1 MNKIYRL
8 IWNPALR
15 TWVAVSEFAKANGKG
30 KSGRTGLSAT
40 AVGLIGALTL
50 SSLVSTSAYADDPVT
65 TSTDPDSVT
74 IGTNAETGDT
84 TTLDANT
91 ITTGNTN
98 VNQQELSNVA
108 VGESAKAA
116 MGGIALGDHADADTS
131 TSQTPGG
138 SVAIGAYA
146 TANKSGGATAIG
158 LASEADGQNAV
169 AFGAGAHAN
178 RSGDIAIGYSS
189 TSGTYTSTQNSN
201 DLEGENIS
209 LGNWSTAYGGQALAV
224 GNHAEATAKSS
235 MALGIGSRAYGVES
249 LSIGSDSTSSGNN
262 SLAIGSDST
271 ATGVDAQAIGNSAT
285 ASGESSLAIG
295 SHASSSD
302 KQSFAV
308 GYKAQATKADTVALG
323 TQAKAQADRALSFGY
338 NSSATKN
345 DAIAMGSNAKAQGMS
360 SLAFGTNA
368 TSADDNSVALGSNSL
383 TAAAVGTQDI
393 TIDGK
398 TYAFAGTAPLSTV
411 SIGKKDAERT
421 LTNLA
426 AGRISKTSTDAI
438 NGSQL
443 FAATQATEALAN
455 VAVKYDLNQDSTV
468 NYDSITLNGDAYD
481 STDNSGGTTIT
492 NIARG
497 VDDSDAVNMSQLNE
511 TNADVA
517 DVTNIVNNIAGD
529 TSTTYTDLNGKGI
542 RYARTN
548 EKGLTQAD
556 AYAKGK
562 GSSAVGYNATA
573 IGENSLALG
582 YNAKANNAKDV
593 ALGADATTAAAVATT
608 GTTLRGKAYTFA
620 GVAPASTVSIGS
632 VGKERTLTNL
642 AAGRLS
648 ATSTDAVNGSQL
660 YATNQ
665 ALEDV
670 AEQQGFAVMYD
681 TNSGGTVNR
690 NSVTMGGTTYNS
702 TTKTGGTNIT
712 NVARGVNDSD
722 AVNMSQLNETNADVA
737 DVTNI
742 VNNIAGDTSTTYT
755 DLNGKGIRYA
765 RTNEKGLTQADAY
778 AKGKGSSAVGY
789 NATAIGENS
798 LALGYNAKANNAKD
812 VALGADSLTAAAVA
826 TTGTTLRGTAYTFAG
841 AAPASTVS
849 IGSVGKE
856 RTLTNL
862 AAGRLSATSTDAV
875 NGSQLY
881 ATNQAI
887 EGISGDISDLSDL
900 AVKYDTNPDG
910 TINYNR
916 VSMGG
921 TTYNSTTKAGGTT
934 LTNVAYGVNDSDAVN
949 VQQLRDATSDMYN
962 NGVKYFHANST
973 KADSV
978 ATGTDSI
985 AVGPAAKSVGESSIA
1000 MGNAATSTGAGSMA
1014 MGQNARSTGEN
1025 SVAIG
1030 AGAVANNKGDVALGA
1045 GATTERAV
1053 GTQGVTIR
1061 GNDYQFAGTTPAG
1074 TVSVGSLDNE
1084 RTITNVA
1091 AGRISA
1097 TSTDAVNGSQ
1107 LYATN
1112 QAIEAINTNFSGLDN
1127 SVVKYVVNGD
1137 GSIDYSKIALAGDTY
1152 DQSTKTGGTTIT
1164 NVAAGVNASDAV
1176 NKQQLD
1182 EVSLNVTNIAEGKD
1196 GMFQVNNTSNLPKP
1210 KPTGQNSIA
1219 GGAGAVA
1226 SATNSMALGNSA
1238 KATHSNAVAL
1248 GTNSVTDRDNSVSMG
1263 YAGGERQITHVAAG
1277 TAATD
1282 AVNVGQLKQSMGDSY
1297 TYTNNKFGELKEM
1310 IADQDDKLSAGI
1322 AGAMA
1327 MASLPQPYSPG
1338 ASMFSMAGGT
1348 YQGESAIAMGVS
1360 TVSDNGKWV
1369 TKLSGSSNSQGDLGG
1384 SVGIGYQW

>member
-517 DVTNIVNNIAGD
+517 DVTNII
-529 TSTTYTDLNGKGI
+529 
-542 RYARTN
+542 
-548 EKGLTQAD
+548 
-556 AYAKGK
+556 
-562 GSSAVGYNATA
+562 
-573 IGENSLALG
+573 
-582 YNAKANNAKDV
+582 
-593 ALGADATTAAAVATT
+593 
-608 GTTLRGKAYTFA
+608 
-620 GVAPASTVSIGS
+620 
-632 VGKERTLTNL
+632 
-642 AAGRLS
+642 
-648 ATSTDAVNGSQL
+648 
-660 YATNQ
+660 
-665 ALEDV
+665 
-670 AEQQGFAVMYD
+670 
-681 TNSGGTVNR
+681 
-690 NSVTMGGTTYNS
+690 
-702 TTKTGGTNIT
+702 
-712 NVARGVNDSD
+712 
-722 AVNMSQLNETNADVA
+722 
-737 DVTNI
+737 
-742 VNNIAGDTSTTYT
+742 NNIAGDTSTTYT

-1045 GATTERAV
+1045 GATTEQAV

-1061 GNDYQFAGTTPAG
+1061 GNDYQFAGTTPTG
-1074 TVSVGSLDNE
+1074 TVSLGSLDNE

>member
-40 AVGLIGALTL
+40 AVSLIGALTL

-383 TAAAVGTQDI
+383 TAAAVGTQAI

-398 TYAFAGTAPLSTV
+398 SYAFAGTAPLSTV

-517 DVTNIVNNIAGD
+517 DVTNIINNIAGD

-573 IGENSLALG
+573 
-582 YNAKANNAKDV
+582 
-593 ALGADATTAAAVATT
+593 T
-608 GTTLRGKAYTFA
+608 
-620 GVAPASTVSIGS
+620 
-632 VGKERTLTNL
+632 
-642 AAGRLS
+642 
-648 ATSTDAVNGSQL
+648 
-660 YATNQ
+660 
-665 ALEDV
+665 
-670 AEQQGFAVMYD
+670 
-681 TNSGGTVNR
+681 
-690 NSVTMGGTTYNS
+690 
-702 TTKTGGTNIT
+702 
-712 NVARGVNDSD
+712 
-722 AVNMSQLNETNADVA
+722 
-737 DVTNI
+737 
-742 VNNIAGDTSTTYT
+742 
-755 DLNGKGIRYA
+755 
-765 RTNEKGLTQADAY
+765 
-778 AKGKGSSAVGY
+778 
-789 NATAIGENS
+789 GENS

>member
-40 AVGLIGALTL
+40 AVGLIGALAL

-74 IGTNAETGDT
+74 IGTNAETGET

-108 VGESAKAA
+108 IGESANAA

-178 RSGDIAIGYSS
+178 RSGDIAIGHSS

-235 MALGIGSRAYGVES
+235 MALGIGSRAYGEES

-271 ATGVDAQAIGNSAT
+271 SSGNNSLAIGSDSTASGVDAQAIGNSAT

-345 DAIAMGSNAKAQGMS
+345 DAIAMGSNAKSQGMS

-383 TAAAVGTQDI
+383 TAAAIGTQDI

-398 TYAFAGTAPLSTV
+398 TYAFAGTTPLSTV

-517 DVTNIVNNIAGD
+517 DVTNII
-529 TSTTYTDLNGKGI
+529 
-542 RYARTN
+542 
-548 EKGLTQAD
+548 
-556 AYAKGK
+556 
-562 GSSAVGYNATA
+562 
-573 IGENSLALG
+573 
-582 YNAKANNAKDV
+582 
-593 ALGADATTAAAVATT
+593 
-608 GTTLRGKAYTFA
+608 
-620 GVAPASTVSIGS
+620 
-632 VGKERTLTNL
+632 
-642 AAGRLS
+642 
-648 ATSTDAVNGSQL
+648 
-660 YATNQ
+660 
-665 ALEDV
+665 
-670 AEQQGFAVMYD
+670 
-681 TNSGGTVNR
+681 
-690 NSVTMGGTTYNS
+690 
-702 TTKTGGTNIT
+702 
-712 NVARGVNDSD
+712 
-722 AVNMSQLNETNADVA
+722 
-737 DVTNI
+737 
-742 VNNIAGDTSTTYT
+742 NNIAGDTSTTYT

-841 AAPASTVS
+841 TAPASTVS

-887 EGISGDISDLSDL
+887 DGISGDISDLSDL

-910 TINYNR
+910 TINYNS

-949 VQQLRDATSDMYN
+949 VQQLRDATGDMYN

-1014 MGQNARSTGEN
+1014 MGQNAQSTGEN

-1045 GATTERAV
+1045 GATTEQAV

-1061 GNDYQFAGTTPAG
+1061 GNDYQFAGTTPTG

-1297 TYTNNKFGELKEM
+1297 AYTNNKFGELKEM

-1369 TKLSGSSNSQGDLGG
+1369 TKLSGTSNSQGDLGG

>member
-178 RSGDIAIGYSS
+178 RSGDISIGYSS
-189 TSGTYTSTQNSN
+189 TSGTYTGTQISN
-201 DLEGENIS
+201 DSEGENIS
-209 LGNWSTAYGGQALAV
+209 LGNWSTAYGGKALAV
-224 GNHAEATAKSS
+224 GSHAEATAASS
-235 MALGIGSRAYGVES
+235 TALGMGSQASGVKS
-249 LSIGSDSTSSGNN
+249 LSIGSDANASGENA
-262 SLAIGSDST
+262 LAIG
-271 ATGVDAQAIGNSAT
+271 GSA
-285 ASGESSLAIG
+285 AAAGESSMAIG
-295 SHASSSD
+295 SHASASD
-302 KQSFAV
+302 EQSFAV
-308 GYKAQATKADTVALG
+308 GYKAQATKADAVALG

-345 DAIAMGSNAKAQGMS
+345 DAIAMGSNSKSQGMS

-368 TSADDNSVALGSNSL
+368 ISADDNSVALGSNSL
-383 TAAAVGTQDI
+383 TAAAVGTQAI

-398 TYAFAGTAPLSTV
+398 SYAFAGTAPLSTV
-411 SIGKKDAERT
+411 SIGRKDAERT
-421 LTNLA
+421 LTNVA

-593 ALGADATTAAAVATT
+593 ALGADSLTAAAVATT

-620 GVAPASTVSIGS
+620 GTAPASTVSIGN

-702 TTKTGGTNIT
+702 TTKTGGTTIT
-712 NVARGVNDSD
+712 NVARGMNDSD

-1000 MGNAATSTGAGSMA
+1000 MGNAATSTG
-1014 MGQNARSTGEN
+1014 EN

-1045 GATTERAV
+1045 GATTEQAV

-1061 GNDYQFAGTTPAG
+1061 GNDYQFAGTTPTG

>member
-468 NYDSITLNGDAYD
+468 NYDSITLNGDTYD

-573 IGENSLALG
+573 
-582 YNAKANNAKDV
+582 
-593 ALGADATTAAAVATT
+593 T
-608 GTTLRGKAYTFA
+608 
-620 GVAPASTVSIGS
+620 
-632 VGKERTLTNL
+632 
-642 AAGRLS
+642 
-648 ATSTDAVNGSQL
+648 
-660 YATNQ
+660 
-665 ALEDV
+665 
-670 AEQQGFAVMYD
+670 
-681 TNSGGTVNR
+681 
-690 NSVTMGGTTYNS
+690 
-702 TTKTGGTNIT
+702 
-712 NVARGVNDSD
+712 
-722 AVNMSQLNETNADVA
+722 
-737 DVTNI
+737 
-742 VNNIAGDTSTTYT
+742 
-755 DLNGKGIRYA
+755 
-765 RTNEKGLTQADAY
+765 
-778 AKGKGSSAVGY
+778 
-789 NATAIGENS
+789 GENS

>member
-1 MNKIYRL
+1 
-8 IWNPALR
+8 
-15 TWVAVSEFAKANGKG
+15 
-30 KSGRTGLSAT
+30 
-40 AVGLIGALTL
+40 
-50 SSLVSTSAYADDPVT
+50 
-65 TSTDPDSVT
+65 
-74 IGTNAETGDT
+74 
-84 TTLDANT
+84 
-91 ITTGNTN
+91 
-98 VNQQELSNVA
+98 
-108 VGESAKAA
+108 
-116 MGGIALGDHADADTS
+116 
-131 TSQTPGG
+131 
-138 SVAIGAYA
+138 
-146 TANKSGGATAIG
+146 
-158 LASEADGQNAV
+158 
-169 AFGAGAHAN
+169 
-178 RSGDIAIGYSS
+178 
-189 TSGTYTSTQNSN
+189 
-201 DLEGENIS
+201 
-209 LGNWSTAYGGQALAV
+209 
-224 GNHAEATAKSS
+224 
-235 MALGIGSRAYGVES
+235 
-249 LSIGSDSTSSGNN
+249 
-262 SLAIGSDST
+262 
-271 ATGVDAQAIGNSAT
+271 
-285 ASGESSLAIG
+285 
-295 SHASSSD
+295 
-302 KQSFAV
+302 
-308 GYKAQATKADTVALG
+308 
-323 TQAKAQADRALSFGY
+323 
-338 NSSATKN
+338 
-345 DAIAMGSNAKAQGMS
+345 
-360 SLAFGTNA
+360 
-368 TSADDNSVALGSNSL
+368 
-383 TAAAVGTQDI
+383 
-393 TIDGK
+393 
-398 TYAFAGTAPLSTV
+398 
-411 SIGKKDAERT
+411 
-421 LTNLA
+421 
-426 AGRISKTSTDAI
+426 
-438 NGSQL
+438 
-443 FAATQATEALAN
+443 
-455 VAVKYDLNQDSTV
+455 
-468 NYDSITLNGDAYD
+468 
-481 STDNSGGTTIT
+481 
-492 NIARG
+492 
-497 VDDSDAVNMSQLNE
+497 
-511 TNADVA
+511 
-517 DVTNIVNNIAGD
+517 
-529 TSTTYTDLNGKGI
+529 
-542 RYARTN
+542 
-548 EKGLTQAD
+548 
-556 AYAKGK
+556 
-562 GSSAVGYNATA
+562 
-573 IGENSLALG
+573 
-582 YNAKANNAKDV
+582 
-593 ALGADATTAAAVATT
+593 
-608 GTTLRGKAYTFA
+608 
-620 GVAPASTVSIGS
+620 

-702 TTKTGGTNIT
+702 TTKTGGTTIT

-841 AAPASTVS
+841 TAPASTVS

-1000 MGNAATSTGAGSMA
+1000 MGKAAT
-1014 MGQNARSTGEN
+1014 STGEN

>member
-383 TAAAVGTQDI
+383 TAAAVGTQAI

-398 TYAFAGTAPLSTV
+398 SYAFAGTAPLSTV

-468 NYDSITLNGDAYD
+468 NYDSITLNGDTYD

-573 IGENSLALG
+573 TGENSLALG

-593 ALGADATTAAAVATT
+593 ALG
-608 GTTLRGKAYTFA
+608 
-620 GVAPASTVSIGS
+620 S
-632 VGKERTLTNL
+632 
-642 AAGRLS
+642 
-648 ATSTDAVNGSQL
+648 
-660 YATNQ
+660 
-665 ALEDV
+665 
-670 AEQQGFAVMYD
+670 
-681 TNSGGTVNR
+681 
-690 NSVTMGGTTYNS
+690 
-702 TTKTGGTNIT
+702 
-712 NVARGVNDSD
+712 
-722 AVNMSQLNETNADVA
+722 
-737 DVTNI
+737 
-742 VNNIAGDTSTTYT
+742 
-755 DLNGKGIRYA
+755 
-765 RTNEKGLTQADAY
+765 
-778 AKGKGSSAVGY
+778 
-789 NATAIGENS
+789 
-798 LALGYNAKANNAKD
+798 
-812 VALGADSLTAAAVA
+812 DSLTAAAVA

-1045 GATTERAV
+1045 GATSEQAV

-1061 GNDYQFAGTTPAG
+1061 GNDYQFAGTTPTG

>member
-178 RSGDIAIGYSS
+178 RSGDIAIGHSS

-573 IGENSLALG
+573 TGENSLALG

-593 ALGADATTAAAVATT
+593 ALG
-608 GTTLRGKAYTFA
+608 
-620 GVAPASTVSIGS
+620 S
-632 VGKERTLTNL
+632 
-642 AAGRLS
+642 
-648 ATSTDAVNGSQL
+648 
-660 YATNQ
+660 
-665 ALEDV
+665 
-670 AEQQGFAVMYD
+670 
-681 TNSGGTVNR
+681 
-690 NSVTMGGTTYNS
+690 
-702 TTKTGGTNIT
+702 
-712 NVARGVNDSD
+712 
-722 AVNMSQLNETNADVA
+722 
-737 DVTNI
+737 
-742 VNNIAGDTSTTYT
+742 
-755 DLNGKGIRYA
+755 
-765 RTNEKGLTQADAY
+765 
-778 AKGKGSSAVGY
+778 
-789 NATAIGENS
+789 
-798 LALGYNAKANNAKD
+798 
-812 VALGADSLTAAAVA
+812 DSLTAAAVA

-841 AAPASTVS
+841 AAPTSTVS

-1045 GATTERAV
+1045 GATTEQAV

-1061 GNDYQFAGTTPAG
+1061 GNDYQFAGTTPTG

>member
-40 AVGLIGALTL
+40 AVGLIGALAL

-74 IGTNAETGDT
+74 IGTNAETGET

-108 VGESAKAA
+108 IGESANAA

-178 RSGDIAIGYSS
+178 RSGDIAIGHSS

-271 ATGVDAQAIGNSAT
+271 SSGNNSLAIGSDSTASGVDAQAIGNSAT

-345 DAIAMGSNAKAQGMS
+345 DAIAMGSNAKSQGMS

-383 TAAAVGTQDI
+383 TAAAIGTQDI

-492 NIARG
+492 NVARG

-517 DVTNIVNNIAGD
+517 DVTNII
-529 TSTTYTDLNGKGI
+529 
-542 RYARTN
+542 
-548 EKGLTQAD
+548 
-556 AYAKGK
+556 
-562 GSSAVGYNATA
+562 
-573 IGENSLALG
+573 
-582 YNAKANNAKDV
+582 
-593 ALGADATTAAAVATT
+593 
-608 GTTLRGKAYTFA
+608 
-620 GVAPASTVSIGS
+620 
-632 VGKERTLTNL
+632 
-642 AAGRLS
+642 
-648 ATSTDAVNGSQL
+648 
-660 YATNQ
+660 
-665 ALEDV
+665 
-670 AEQQGFAVMYD
+670 
-681 TNSGGTVNR
+681 
-690 NSVTMGGTTYNS
+690 
-702 TTKTGGTNIT
+702 
-712 NVARGVNDSD
+712 
-722 AVNMSQLNETNADVA
+722 
-737 DVTNI
+737 
-742 VNNIAGDTSTTYT
+742 NNIAGDTSTTYT

-841 AAPASTVS
+841 TAPASTVS

-887 EGISGDISDLSDL
+887 DGISGDISDLSDL

-910 TINYNR
+910 TINYNS

-949 VQQLRDATSDMYN
+949 VQQLRDATGDMYN

-978 ATGTDSI
+978 AIGTDSI

-1014 MGQNARSTGEN
+1014 MGQNAQSTGEN

-1045 GATTERAV
+1045 GATTEQAV

-1061 GNDYQFAGTTPAG
+1061 GNDYQFAGTTPTG

-1263 YAGGERQITHVAAG
+1263 YEGGERQITHVAAG

>member
-40 AVGLIGALTL
+40 AVGLIGALAL

-74 IGTNAETGDT
+74 IGTNAETGET

-108 VGESAKAA
+108 IGESANAA

-178 RSGDIAIGYSS
+178 RSGDIAIGHSS

-235 MALGIGSRAYGVES
+235 MALGIGSRAYGEES

-271 ATGVDAQAIGNSAT
+271 SSGNNSLAIGSDSTASGVDAQAIGNSAT

-345 DAIAMGSNAKAQGMS
+345 DAIAMGSNAKSQGMS

-383 TAAAVGTQDI
+383 TAAAIGTQDI

-492 NIARG
+492 NVARG

-517 DVTNIVNNIAGD
+517 DVTNII
-529 TSTTYTDLNGKGI
+529 
-542 RYARTN
+542 
-548 EKGLTQAD
+548 
-556 AYAKGK
+556 
-562 GSSAVGYNATA
+562 
-573 IGENSLALG
+573 
-582 YNAKANNAKDV
+582 
-593 ALGADATTAAAVATT
+593 
-608 GTTLRGKAYTFA
+608 
-620 GVAPASTVSIGS
+620 
-632 VGKERTLTNL
+632 
-642 AAGRLS
+642 
-648 ATSTDAVNGSQL
+648 
-660 YATNQ
+660 
-665 ALEDV
+665 
-670 AEQQGFAVMYD
+670 
-681 TNSGGTVNR
+681 
-690 NSVTMGGTTYNS
+690 
-702 TTKTGGTNIT
+702 
-712 NVARGVNDSD
+712 
-722 AVNMSQLNETNADVA
+722 
-737 DVTNI
+737 
-742 VNNIAGDTSTTYT
+742 NNIAGDTSTTYT

-841 AAPASTVS
+841 TAPASTVS

-887 EGISGDISDLSDL
+887 DGISGDISDLSDL

-910 TINYNR
+910 TINYNS

-949 VQQLRDATSDMYN
+949 VQQLRDATGDMYN

-978 ATGTDSI
+978 AIGTDSI

-1014 MGQNARSTGEN
+1014 MGQNAQSTGEN

-1045 GATTERAV
+1045 GATTEQAV

-1061 GNDYQFAGTTPAG
+1061 GNDYQFAGTTPTG

-1297 TYTNNKFGELKEM
+1297 AYTNNKFGELKEM

-1369 TKLSGSSNSQGDLGG
+1369 TKLSGTSNSQGDLGG

>member
-40 AVGLIGALTL
+40 AVSLIGALTL

-189 TSGTYTSTQNSN
+189 TSGTYTGTQNSN

-323 TQAKAQADRALSFGY
+323 TQAKAQGDRALSFGY

-517 DVTNIVNNIAGD
+517 DVTNIINNIAGD

-608 GTTLRGKAYTFA
+608 GTTLRGTAYTFA
-620 GVAPASTVSIGS
+620 GV
-632 VGKERTLTNL
+632 
-642 AAGRLS
+642 
-648 ATSTDAVNGSQL
+648 
-660 YATNQ
+660 
-665 ALEDV
+665 
-670 AEQQGFAVMYD
+670 
-681 TNSGGTVNR
+681 
-690 NSVTMGGTTYNS
+690 
-702 TTKTGGTNIT
+702 
-712 NVARGVNDSD
+712 
-722 AVNMSQLNETNADVA
+722 
-737 DVTNI
+737 
-742 VNNIAGDTSTTYT
+742 
-755 DLNGKGIRYA
+755 
-765 RTNEKGLTQADAY
+765 
-778 AKGKGSSAVGY
+778 
-789 NATAIGENS
+789 
-798 LALGYNAKANNAKD
+798 
-812 VALGADSLTAAAVA
+812 
-826 TTGTTLRGTAYTFAG
+826 
-841 AAPASTVS
+841 APASTVS

-1000 MGNAATSTGAGSMA
+1000 MGNAATSTG
-1014 MGQNARSTGEN
+1014 EN

-1061 GNDYQFAGTTPAG
+1061 GNDYQFAGTTPTG

>member
-40 AVGLIGALTL
+40 AVSLIGALTL

-189 TSGTYTSTQNSN
+189 TSGTYTGTQNSN

-323 TQAKAQADRALSFGY
+323 TQAKAQGDRALSFGY

-492 NIARG
+492 N
-497 VDDSDAVNMSQLNE
+497 
-511 TNADVA
+511 
-517 DVTNIVNNIAGD
+517 
-529 TSTTYTDLNGKGI
+529 
-542 RYARTN
+542 
-548 EKGLTQAD
+548 
-556 AYAKGK
+556 
-562 GSSAVGYNATA
+562 
-573 IGENSLALG
+573 
-582 YNAKANNAKDV
+582 
-593 ALGADATTAAAVATT
+593 
-608 GTTLRGKAYTFA
+608 
-620 GVAPASTVSIGS
+620 
-632 VGKERTLTNL
+632 
-642 AAGRLS
+642 
-648 ATSTDAVNGSQL
+648 
-660 YATNQ
+660 
-665 ALEDV
+665 
-670 AEQQGFAVMYD
+670 
-681 TNSGGTVNR
+681 
-690 NSVTMGGTTYNS
+690 
-702 TTKTGGTNIT
+702 
-712 NVARGVNDSD
+712 VARGVNDSD

-789 NATAIGENS
+789 NATATGENS

-812 VALGADSLTAAAVA
+812 VALGSDSLTAAAVA

>member
-40 AVGLIGALTL
+40 AVGLIGALAL

-74 IGTNAETGDT
+74 IGTNAETGET

-108 VGESAKAA
+108 IGESANAA

-178 RSGDIAIGYSS
+178 RSGDIAIGHSS

-271 ATGVDAQAIGNSAT
+271 SSGNNSLAIGSDSTASGVDAQAIGNSAT

-345 DAIAMGSNAKAQGMS
+345 DAIAMGSNAKSQGMS

-383 TAAAVGTQDI
+383 TAAAIGTQDI

-492 NIARG
+492 NVARG

-517 DVTNIVNNIAGD
+517 DVTNII
-529 TSTTYTDLNGKGI
+529 
-542 RYARTN
+542 
-548 EKGLTQAD
+548 
-556 AYAKGK
+556 
-562 GSSAVGYNATA
+562 
-573 IGENSLALG
+573 
-582 YNAKANNAKDV
+582 
-593 ALGADATTAAAVATT
+593 
-608 GTTLRGKAYTFA
+608 
-620 GVAPASTVSIGS
+620 
-632 VGKERTLTNL
+632 
-642 AAGRLS
+642 
-648 ATSTDAVNGSQL
+648 
-660 YATNQ
+660 
-665 ALEDV
+665 
-670 AEQQGFAVMYD
+670 
-681 TNSGGTVNR
+681 
-690 NSVTMGGTTYNS
+690 
-702 TTKTGGTNIT
+702 
-712 NVARGVNDSD
+712 
-722 AVNMSQLNETNADVA
+722 
-737 DVTNI
+737 
-742 VNNIAGDTSTTYT
+742 NNIAGDTSTTYT

-826 TTGTTLRGTAYTFAG
+826 TIGTTLRGTAYTFAG
-841 AAPASTVS
+841 TAPASTVS

-887 EGISGDISDLSDL
+887 DGISGDISDLSDL

-910 TINYNR
+910 TINYNS

-949 VQQLRDATSDMYN
+949 VQQLRDATGDMYN

-978 ATGTDSI
+978 AIGTDSI

-1014 MGQNARSTGEN
+1014 MGQNAQSTGEN

-1045 GATTERAV
+1045 GATTEQAV

-1061 GNDYQFAGTTPAG
+1061 GNDYQFAGTTPTG

-1297 TYTNNKFGELKEM
+1297 AYTNNKFGELKEM

-1369 TKLSGSSNSQGDLGG
+1369 TKLSGTSNSQGDLGG

>member
-40 AVGLIGALTL
+40 AVSLIGALTL

-189 TSGTYTSTQNSN
+189 TSGTYTGTQNSN

-323 TQAKAQADRALSFGY
+323 TQAKAQGDRALSFGY

-517 DVTNIVNNIAGD
+517 DVTNIINNIAGD

-608 GTTLRGKAYTFA
+608 GTTLRGTAYTFA
-620 GVAPASTVSIGS
+620 GV
-632 VGKERTLTNL
+632 
-642 AAGRLS
+642 
-648 ATSTDAVNGSQL
+648 
-660 YATNQ
+660 
-665 ALEDV
+665 
-670 AEQQGFAVMYD
+670 
-681 TNSGGTVNR
+681 
-690 NSVTMGGTTYNS
+690 
-702 TTKTGGTNIT
+702 
-712 NVARGVNDSD
+712 
-722 AVNMSQLNETNADVA
+722 
-737 DVTNI
+737 
-742 VNNIAGDTSTTYT
+742 
-755 DLNGKGIRYA
+755 
-765 RTNEKGLTQADAY
+765 
-778 AKGKGSSAVGY
+778 
-789 NATAIGENS
+789 
-798 LALGYNAKANNAKD
+798 
-812 VALGADSLTAAAVA
+812 
-826 TTGTTLRGTAYTFAG
+826 
-841 AAPASTVS
+841 APASTVS

-1000 MGNAATSTGAGSMA
+1000 MGNAATSTG
-1014 MGQNARSTGEN
+1014 EN

-1045 GATTERAV
+1045 GATTEQAV

-1061 GNDYQFAGTTPAG
+1061 GNDYQFAGTTPTG

>member
-40 AVGLIGALTL
+40 AAGLIGALTL

-189 TSGTYTSTQNSN
+189 TSGTYTGTQNSN
-201 DLEGENIS
+201 DSEGENIS
-209 LGNWSTAYGGQALAV
+209 LGNWSTAYGGKALAV
-224 GNHAEATAKSS
+224 GSHAEATAASS
-235 MALGIGSRAYGVES
+235 TALGMGSQASGVKS
-249 LSIGSDSTSSGNN
+249 LSIGSDANASGENA
-262 SLAIGSDST
+262 LAIG
-271 ATGVDAQAIGNSAT
+271 GSA
-285 ASGESSLAIG
+285 AAAGESSMAIG
-295 SHASSSD
+295 SHASASD
-302 KQSFAV
+302 EQSFAV
-308 GYKAQATKADTVALG
+308 GYKAQATKADAVALG

-345 DAIAMGSNAKAQGMS
+345 DAIAMGSNSKSQGMS

-368 TSADDNSVALGSNSL
+368 ISADDNSVALGSNSL
-383 TAAAVGTQDI
+383 TAAAVGTQAI

-398 TYAFAGTAPLSTV
+398 SYAFAGTAPLSTV
-411 SIGKKDAERT
+411 SIGRKDAERT
-421 LTNLA
+421 LTNVA

-517 DVTNIVNNIAGD
+517 DVTNIINNIAGD

-593 ALGADATTAAAVATT
+593 ALGADSLTAAAVATT
-608 GTTLRGKAYTFA
+608 GTTLRGEAYTFA
-620 GVAPASTVSIGS
+620 GTAPASTVSIGS

-702 TTKTGGTNIT
+702 TTKTGGTTIT

-765 RTNEKGLTQADAY
+765 RTNEKGLTRADAY

-789 NATAIGENS
+789 SATAIGENS

-921 TTYNSTTKAGGTT
+921 ITYNSTTKAGGTT

-1000 MGNAATSTGAGSMA
+1000 MGNAATSTG
-1014 MGQNARSTGEN
+1014 EN

-1045 GATTERAV
+1045 GATTEQAV

>member
-189 TSGTYTSTQNSN
+189 TSGTYTGTQNSN
-201 DLEGENIS
+201 DSEGENIS
-209 LGNWSTAYGGQALAV
+209 LGNWSTAYGGKALAV
-224 GNHAEATAKSS
+224 GSHAEATAASS
-235 MALGIGSRAYGVES
+235 TALGMGSQASGVKS
-249 LSIGSDSTSSGNN
+249 LSIGSDANASGENA
-262 SLAIGSDST
+262 LAIG
-271 ATGVDAQAIGNSAT
+271 GSA
-285 ASGESSLAIG
+285 AAAGESSMAIG
-295 SHASSSD
+295 SHASASD
-302 KQSFAV
+302 EQSFAV
-308 GYKAQATKADTVALG
+308 GYKAQATKADAVALG

-345 DAIAMGSNAKAQGMS
+345 DAIAMGSNSKSQGMS

-368 TSADDNSVALGSNSL
+368 ISADDNSVALGSNSL
-383 TAAAVGTQDI
+383 TAAAVGTQAI

-398 TYAFAGTAPLSTV
+398 SYAFAGTAPLSTV
-411 SIGKKDAERT
+411 SIGRKDAERT
-421 LTNLA
+421 LTNVA

-562 GSSAVGYNATA
+562 GSSAVGY
-573 IGENSLALG
+573 S
-582 YNAKANNAKDV
+582 
-593 ALGADATTAAAVATT
+593 
-608 GTTLRGKAYTFA
+608 
-620 GVAPASTVSIGS
+620 
-632 VGKERTLTNL
+632 
-642 AAGRLS
+642 
-648 ATSTDAVNGSQL
+648 
-660 YATNQ
+660 
-665 ALEDV
+665 
-670 AEQQGFAVMYD
+670 
-681 TNSGGTVNR
+681 
-690 NSVTMGGTTYNS
+690 
-702 TTKTGGTNIT
+702 
-712 NVARGVNDSD
+712 
-722 AVNMSQLNETNADVA
+722 
-737 DVTNI
+737 
-742 VNNIAGDTSTTYT
+742 
-755 DLNGKGIRYA
+755 
-765 RTNEKGLTQADAY
+765 
-778 AKGKGSSAVGY
+778 
-789 NATAIGENS
+789 ATAIGENS

-812 VALGADSLTAAAVA
+812 VALGADSLTAAVVA

-1045 GATTERAV
+1045 GATTEQAV

-1061 GNDYQFAGTTPAG
+1061 GNDYQFAGTTPTG

>member
-178 RSGDIAIGYSS
+178 RSGDISIGYSS
-189 TSGTYTSTQNSN
+189 TSGTYTGTQISN
-201 DLEGENIS
+201 DSEGENIS
-209 LGNWSTAYGGQALAV
+209 LGNWSTAYGGKALAV
-224 GNHAEATAKSS
+224 GSHAEATAASS
-235 MALGIGSRAYGVES
+235 TALGMGSQASGVKS
-249 LSIGSDSTSSGNN
+249 LSIGSDANASGENA
-262 SLAIGSDST
+262 LAIG
-271 ATGVDAQAIGNSAT
+271 GSA
-285 ASGESSLAIG
+285 AAAGESSMAIG
-295 SHASSSD
+295 SHASASD
-302 KQSFAV
+302 EQSFAV
-308 GYKAQATKADTVALG
+308 GYKAQATKADAVALG

-345 DAIAMGSNAKAQGMS
+345 DAIAMGSNSKSQGMS

-368 TSADDNSVALGSNSL
+368 ISADDNSVALGSNSL
-383 TAAAVGTQDI
+383 TAAAVGTQAI

-398 TYAFAGTAPLSTV
+398 SYAFAGTAPLSTV
-411 SIGKKDAERT
+411 SIGRKDAERT
-421 LTNLA
+421 LTNVA

-517 DVTNIVNNIAGD
+517 DVTNIINNIAGD

-620 GVAPASTVSIGS
+620 GV
-632 VGKERTLTNL
+632 
-642 AAGRLS
+642 
-648 ATSTDAVNGSQL
+648 
-660 YATNQ
+660 
-665 ALEDV
+665 
-670 AEQQGFAVMYD
+670 
-681 TNSGGTVNR
+681 
-690 NSVTMGGTTYNS
+690 
-702 TTKTGGTNIT
+702 
-712 NVARGVNDSD
+712 
-722 AVNMSQLNETNADVA
+722 
-737 DVTNI
+737 
-742 VNNIAGDTSTTYT
+742 
-755 DLNGKGIRYA
+755 
-765 RTNEKGLTQADAY
+765 
-778 AKGKGSSAVGY
+778 
-789 NATAIGENS
+789 
-798 LALGYNAKANNAKD
+798 
-812 VALGADSLTAAAVA
+812 
-826 TTGTTLRGTAYTFAG
+826 
-841 AAPASTVS
+841 APASTVS

-1045 GATTERAV
+1045 GATTEQAV

-1061 GNDYQFAGTTPAG
+1061 GNDYQFAGTTPTG

>member
-40 AVGLIGALTL
+40 AVGLIGALAL

-74 IGTNAETGDT
+74 IGTNAETGET

-108 VGESAKAA
+108 IGESANAA

-178 RSGDIAIGYSS
+178 RSGDIAIGHSS

-271 ATGVDAQAIGNSAT
+271 SSGNNSLAIGSDSTASGVDAQAIGNSAT

-345 DAIAMGSNAKAQGMS
+345 DAIAMGSNAKSQGMS

-383 TAAAVGTQDI
+383 TAAAIGTQDI

-492 NIARG
+492 NVARG

-517 DVTNIVNNIAGD
+517 DVTNII
-529 TSTTYTDLNGKGI
+529 
-542 RYARTN
+542 
-548 EKGLTQAD
+548 
-556 AYAKGK
+556 
-562 GSSAVGYNATA
+562 
-573 IGENSLALG
+573 
-582 YNAKANNAKDV
+582 
-593 ALGADATTAAAVATT
+593 
-608 GTTLRGKAYTFA
+608 
-620 GVAPASTVSIGS
+620 
-632 VGKERTLTNL
+632 
-642 AAGRLS
+642 
-648 ATSTDAVNGSQL
+648 
-660 YATNQ
+660 
-665 ALEDV
+665 
-670 AEQQGFAVMYD
+670 
-681 TNSGGTVNR
+681 
-690 NSVTMGGTTYNS
+690 
-702 TTKTGGTNIT
+702 
-712 NVARGVNDSD
+712 
-722 AVNMSQLNETNADVA
+722 
-737 DVTNI
+737 
-742 VNNIAGDTSTTYT
+742 NNIAGDTSTTYT

-841 AAPASTVS
+841 TAPASTVS

-887 EGISGDISDLSDL
+887 DGISGDISDLSDL

-910 TINYNR
+910 TINYNS

-949 VQQLRDATSDMYN
+949 VQQLRDATGDMYN

-978 ATGTDSI
+978 AIGTDSI

-1014 MGQNARSTGEN
+1014 MGQNAQSTGEN

-1045 GATTERAV
+1045 GATTEQAV

-1061 GNDYQFAGTTPAG
+1061 GNDYQFAGTTPTG

-1297 TYTNNKFGELKEM
+1297 AYTNNKFGELKEM

-1369 TKLSGSSNSQGDLGG
+1369 TKLSGTSNSQGDLGG

>member
-50 SSLVSTSAYADDPVT
+50 SSLVSTSAYADDTVT

-593 ALGADATTAAAVATT
+593 ALGADSLTAAAVATT
-608 GTTLRGKAYTFA
+608 GTTLRGTAYTFA
-620 GVAPASTVSIGS
+620 GAAPASTVSIGS

-702 TTKTGGTNIT
+702 TTKTGGTTIT
-712 NVARGVNDSD
+712 NVARGMNDSD

-1045 GATTERAV
+1045 GATTEQAV

-1061 GNDYQFAGTTPAG
+1061 GNDYQFAGTTPTG

>member
-40 AVGLIGALTL
+40 AVGLIGSLAL

-74 IGTNAETGDT
+74 IGTNAETGET

-108 VGESAKAA
+108 IGESANAA

-178 RSGDIAIGYSS
+178 RSGDIAIGHSS

-235 MALGIGSRAYGVES
+235 MALGIGSRAYGEES

-271 ATGVDAQAIGNSAT
+271 SSGNNSLAIGSDSTASGVDAQAIGNSAT

-345 DAIAMGSNAKAQGMS
+345 DAIAMGSNAKSQGMS

-383 TAAAVGTQDI
+383 TAAAIGTQDI

-593 ALGADATTAAAVATT
+593 ALGAD
-608 GTTLRGKAYTFA
+608 
-620 GVAPASTVSIGS
+620 
-632 VGKERTLTNL
+632 
-642 AAGRLS
+642 
-648 ATSTDAVNGSQL
+648 
-660 YATNQ
+660 
-665 ALEDV
+665 
-670 AEQQGFAVMYD
+670 
-681 TNSGGTVNR
+681 
-690 NSVTMGGTTYNS
+690 
-702 TTKTGGTNIT
+702 
-712 NVARGVNDSD
+712 
-722 AVNMSQLNETNADVA
+722 
-737 DVTNI
+737 
-742 VNNIAGDTSTTYT
+742 
-755 DLNGKGIRYA
+755 
-765 RTNEKGLTQADAY
+765 
-778 AKGKGSSAVGY
+778 
-789 NATAIGENS
+789 
-798 LALGYNAKANNAKD
+798 
-812 VALGADSLTAAAVA
+812 SLTAAAVA

-841 AAPASTVS
+841 TAPASTVS

-887 EGISGDISDLSDL
+887 DGISGDISDLSDL

-910 TINYNR
+910 TINYNS

-949 VQQLRDATSDMYN
+949 VQQLRDATGDMYN

-1014 MGQNARSTGEN
+1014 MGQNAQSTGEN

-1045 GATTERAV
+1045 GATTEQAV

-1061 GNDYQFAGTTPAG
+1061 GNDYQFAGTTPTG

-1084 RTITNVA
+1084 RTLTNVA

-1137 GSIDYSKIALAGDTY
+1137 GSIDYSKISLAGDTY

-1263 YAGGERQITHVAAG
+1263 YEGGERQITHVAAG

>member
-562 GSSAVGYNATA
+562 GSSAVGY
-573 IGENSLALG
+573 S
-582 YNAKANNAKDV
+582 
-593 ALGADATTAAAVATT
+593 
-608 GTTLRGKAYTFA
+608 
-620 GVAPASTVSIGS
+620 
-632 VGKERTLTNL
+632 
-642 AAGRLS
+642 
-648 ATSTDAVNGSQL
+648 
-660 YATNQ
+660 
-665 ALEDV
+665 
-670 AEQQGFAVMYD
+670 
-681 TNSGGTVNR
+681 
-690 NSVTMGGTTYNS
+690 
-702 TTKTGGTNIT
+702 
-712 NVARGVNDSD
+712 
-722 AVNMSQLNETNADVA
+722 
-737 DVTNI
+737 
-742 VNNIAGDTSTTYT
+742 
-755 DLNGKGIRYA
+755 
-765 RTNEKGLTQADAY
+765 
-778 AKGKGSSAVGY
+778 
-789 NATAIGENS
+789 ATAIGENS

-1348 YQGESAIAMGVS
+1348 YQGETAIAMGVS

>member
-15 TWVAVSEFAKANGKG
+15 TWVAVSEFAKASGKG

-40 AVGLIGALTL
+40 AVGLIGALAL

-74 IGTNAETGDT
+74 IGTNAETGET

-108 VGESAKAA
+108 IGESANAA

-178 RSGDIAIGYSS
+178 RSGDIAIGHSS

-235 MALGIGSRAYGVES
+235 MALGIGSRAYGEES

-271 ATGVDAQAIGNSAT
+271 SSGNNSLAIGSDSTASGVDAQAIGNSAT

-345 DAIAMGSNAKAQGMS
+345 DAIAMGSNAKSQGMS

-383 TAAAVGTQDI
+383 TAAAIGTQDI

-593 ALGADATTAAAVATT
+593 ALGAD
-608 GTTLRGKAYTFA
+608 
-620 GVAPASTVSIGS
+620 
-632 VGKERTLTNL
+632 
-642 AAGRLS
+642 
-648 ATSTDAVNGSQL
+648 
-660 YATNQ
+660 
-665 ALEDV
+665 
-670 AEQQGFAVMYD
+670 
-681 TNSGGTVNR
+681 
-690 NSVTMGGTTYNS
+690 
-702 TTKTGGTNIT
+702 
-712 NVARGVNDSD
+712 
-722 AVNMSQLNETNADVA
+722 
-737 DVTNI
+737 
-742 VNNIAGDTSTTYT
+742 
-755 DLNGKGIRYA
+755 
-765 RTNEKGLTQADAY
+765 
-778 AKGKGSSAVGY
+778 
-789 NATAIGENS
+789 
-798 LALGYNAKANNAKD
+798 
-812 VALGADSLTAAAVA
+812 SLTAAAVA

-841 AAPASTVS
+841 TAPASTVS

-887 EGISGDISDLSDL
+887 DGISGDISDLSDL

-910 TINYNR
+910 TINYNS

-949 VQQLRDATSDMYN
+949 VQQLRDATGDMYN

-1014 MGQNARSTGEN
+1014 MGQNAQSTGEN

-1045 GATTERAV
+1045 GATTEQAV

-1061 GNDYQFAGTTPAG
+1061 GNDYQFAGTTPTG

-1084 RTITNVA
+1084 RTLTNVA

-1137 GSIDYSKIALAGDTY
+1137 GSIDYSKISLAGDTY

>member
-40 AVGLIGALTL
+40 AVGLIGALAL

-74 IGTNAETGDT
+74 IGTNAETGET

-108 VGESAKAA
+108 IGESANAA

-178 RSGDIAIGYSS
+178 RSGDIAIGHSS

-235 MALGIGSRAYGVES
+235 MALGIGSRAYGEES

-271 ATGVDAQAIGNSAT
+271 SSGNNSLAIGSDSTASGVDAQAIGNSAT

-345 DAIAMGSNAKAQGMS
+345 DAIAMGSNAKSQGMS

-383 TAAAVGTQDI
+383 TAAAIGTQDI

-492 NIARG
+492 NVARG

-517 DVTNIVNNIAGD
+517 DVTNII
-529 TSTTYTDLNGKGI
+529 
-542 RYARTN
+542 
-548 EKGLTQAD
+548 
-556 AYAKGK
+556 
-562 GSSAVGYNATA
+562 
-573 IGENSLALG
+573 
-582 YNAKANNAKDV
+582 
-593 ALGADATTAAAVATT
+593 
-608 GTTLRGKAYTFA
+608 
-620 GVAPASTVSIGS
+620 
-632 VGKERTLTNL
+632 
-642 AAGRLS
+642 
-648 ATSTDAVNGSQL
+648 
-660 YATNQ
+660 
-665 ALEDV
+665 
-670 AEQQGFAVMYD
+670 
-681 TNSGGTVNR
+681 
-690 NSVTMGGTTYNS
+690 
-702 TTKTGGTNIT
+702 
-712 NVARGVNDSD
+712 
-722 AVNMSQLNETNADVA
+722 
-737 DVTNI
+737 
-742 VNNIAGDTSTTYT
+742 NNIAGDTSTTYT

-841 AAPASTVS
+841 TAPASTVS

-887 EGISGDISDLSDL
+887 DGISGDISDLSDL

-910 TINYNR
+910 TINYNS

-949 VQQLRDATSDMYN
+949 VQQLRDATGDMYN

-1014 MGQNARSTGEN
+1014 MGQNAQSTGEN

-1045 GATTERAV
+1045 GATTEQAV

-1061 GNDYQFAGTTPAG
+1061 GNDYQFAGTTPTG

-1137 GSIDYSKIALAGDTY
+1137 GSIDYSKISLAGDTY

-1297 TYTNNKFGELKEM
+1297 AYTNNKFGELKEM

-1369 TKLSGSSNSQGDLGG
+1369 TKLSGTSNSQGDLGG

>member
-40 AVGLIGALTL
+40 AVSLIGALTL

-323 TQAKAQADRALSFGY
+323 TQAKAQGDRALSFGY

-468 NYDSITLNGDAYD
+468 NYDSITLNGDTYD

-562 GSSAVGYNATA
+562 GSSAVGY
-573 IGENSLALG
+573 S
-582 YNAKANNAKDV
+582 
-593 ALGADATTAAAVATT
+593 
-608 GTTLRGKAYTFA
+608 
-620 GVAPASTVSIGS
+620 
-632 VGKERTLTNL
+632 
-642 AAGRLS
+642 
-648 ATSTDAVNGSQL
+648 
-660 YATNQ
+660 
-665 ALEDV
+665 
-670 AEQQGFAVMYD
+670 
-681 TNSGGTVNR
+681 
-690 NSVTMGGTTYNS
+690 
-702 TTKTGGTNIT
+702 
-712 NVARGVNDSD
+712 
-722 AVNMSQLNETNADVA
+722 
-737 DVTNI
+737 
-742 VNNIAGDTSTTYT
+742 
-755 DLNGKGIRYA
+755 
-765 RTNEKGLTQADAY
+765 
-778 AKGKGSSAVGY
+778 
-789 NATAIGENS
+789 ATAIGENS

-887 EGISGDISDLSDL
+887 EGISGDISDLSDV

-1061 GNDYQFAGTTPAG
+1061 GNDYQFAGTTPTG

>member
-40 AVGLIGALTL
+40 AVGLIGALAL

-74 IGTNAETGDT
+74 IGTNAETGET

-108 VGESAKAA
+108 IGESANAA

-178 RSGDIAIGYSS
+178 RSGDIAIGHSS

-235 MALGIGSRAYGVES
+235 MALGIGSRAYGEES

-271 ATGVDAQAIGNSAT
+271 SSGNNSLAIGSNSTASGVDAQAIGNSAT

-345 DAIAMGSNAKAQGMS
+345 DAIAMGSNAKSQGMS

-383 TAAAVGTQDI
+383 TAAAIGTQDI

-593 ALGADATTAAAVATT
+593 ALGAD
-608 GTTLRGKAYTFA
+608 
-620 GVAPASTVSIGS
+620 
-632 VGKERTLTNL
+632 
-642 AAGRLS
+642 
-648 ATSTDAVNGSQL
+648 
-660 YATNQ
+660 
-665 ALEDV
+665 
-670 AEQQGFAVMYD
+670 
-681 TNSGGTVNR
+681 
-690 NSVTMGGTTYNS
+690 
-702 TTKTGGTNIT
+702 
-712 NVARGVNDSD
+712 
-722 AVNMSQLNETNADVA
+722 
-737 DVTNI
+737 
-742 VNNIAGDTSTTYT
+742 
-755 DLNGKGIRYA
+755 
-765 RTNEKGLTQADAY
+765 
-778 AKGKGSSAVGY
+778 
-789 NATAIGENS
+789 
-798 LALGYNAKANNAKD
+798 
-812 VALGADSLTAAAVA
+812 SLTAAAVA

-841 AAPASTVS
+841 TAPASTVS

-887 EGISGDISDLSDL
+887 DGISGDISDLSDL

-910 TINYNR
+910 TINYNS

-949 VQQLRDATSDMYN
+949 VQQLRDATGDMYN

-1014 MGQNARSTGEN
+1014 MGQNAQSTGEN

-1045 GATTERAV
+1045 GATTEQAV

-1061 GNDYQFAGTTPAG
+1061 GNDYQFAGTTPTG

-1164 NVAAGVNASDAV
+1164 NVAAGINASDAV

-1348 YQGESAIAMGVS
+1348 YHGESAIAMGVS

>member
-40 AVGLIGALTL
+40 AVGLIGALAL

-74 IGTNAETGDT
+74 IGTNAETGET

-108 VGESAKAA
+108 IGESANAA
-116 MGGIALGDHADADTS
+116 MGGIALGDHADANTS

-178 RSGDIAIGYSS
+178 RSGDIAIGHSS

-235 MALGIGSRAYGVES
+235 MALGIGSRAYGEES

-271 ATGVDAQAIGNSAT
+271 SSGNNSLAIGSDSTASGVDAQAIGNSAT

-345 DAIAMGSNAKAQGMS
+345 DAIAMGSNAKSQGMS

-383 TAAAVGTQDI
+383 TAAAIGTQDI

-593 ALGADATTAAAVATT
+593 ALGAD
-608 GTTLRGKAYTFA
+608 
-620 GVAPASTVSIGS
+620 
-632 VGKERTLTNL
+632 
-642 AAGRLS
+642 
-648 ATSTDAVNGSQL
+648 
-660 YATNQ
+660 
-665 ALEDV
+665 
-670 AEQQGFAVMYD
+670 
-681 TNSGGTVNR
+681 
-690 NSVTMGGTTYNS
+690 
-702 TTKTGGTNIT
+702 
-712 NVARGVNDSD
+712 
-722 AVNMSQLNETNADVA
+722 
-737 DVTNI
+737 
-742 VNNIAGDTSTTYT
+742 
-755 DLNGKGIRYA
+755 
-765 RTNEKGLTQADAY
+765 
-778 AKGKGSSAVGY
+778 
-789 NATAIGENS
+789 
-798 LALGYNAKANNAKD
+798 
-812 VALGADSLTAAAVA
+812 SLTAAAVA

-841 AAPASTVS
+841 TAPASTVS

-887 EGISGDISDLSDL
+887 DGISGDISDLSDL

-910 TINYNR
+910 TINYNS

-949 VQQLRDATSDMYN
+949 VQQLRDATGDMYN

-1014 MGQNARSTGEN
+1014 MGQNAQSTGEN

-1045 GATTERAV
+1045 GATTEQAV

-1061 GNDYQFAGTTPAG
+1061 GNDYQFAGTTPTG

-1084 RTITNVA
+1084 RTLTNVA

-1137 GSIDYSKIALAGDTY
+1137 GSIDYSKISLAGDTY

-1263 YAGGERQITHVAAG
+1263 YEGGERQITHVAAG

>member
-383 TAAAVGTQDI
+383 TAAAVGTQAI

-398 TYAFAGTAPLSTV
+398 SYAFAGTAPLSTV

-497 VDDSDAVNMSQLNE
+497 VD
-511 TNADVA
+511 
-517 DVTNIVNNIAGD
+517 
-529 TSTTYTDLNGKGI
+529 
-542 RYARTN
+542 
-548 EKGLTQAD
+548 
-556 AYAKGK
+556 
-562 GSSAVGYNATA
+562 
-573 IGENSLALG
+573 
-582 YNAKANNAKDV
+582 
-593 ALGADATTAAAVATT
+593 
-608 GTTLRGKAYTFA
+608 
-620 GVAPASTVSIGS
+620 
-632 VGKERTLTNL
+632 
-642 AAGRLS
+642 
-648 ATSTDAVNGSQL
+648 
-660 YATNQ
+660 
-665 ALEDV
+665 
-670 AEQQGFAVMYD
+670 
-681 TNSGGTVNR
+681 
-690 NSVTMGGTTYNS
+690 
-702 TTKTGGTNIT
+702 
-712 NVARGVNDSD
+712 DSD

-1164 NVAAGVNASDAV
+1164 NVAAGINASDAV

-1263 YAGGERQITHVAAG
+1263 YASGERQITHVAAG

>member
-40 AVGLIGALTL
+40 AVGLIGALAL

-74 IGTNAETGDT
+74 IGTNAETGET

-108 VGESAKAA
+108 IGESANAA

-138 SVAIGAYA
+138 SVAIGAYT

-178 RSGDIAIGYSS
+178 RSGDIAIGHSS

-235 MALGIGSRAYGVES
+235 MALGIGSRAYGEES

-271 ATGVDAQAIGNSAT
+271 SSGNNSLAIGSDSTASGVDAQAIGNSAT

-345 DAIAMGSNAKAQGMS
+345 DAIAMGSNAKSQGMS

-383 TAAAVGTQDI
+383 TAAAIGTQDI

-492 NIARG
+492 NVARG

-517 DVTNIVNNIAGD
+517 DVTNII
-529 TSTTYTDLNGKGI
+529 
-542 RYARTN
+542 
-548 EKGLTQAD
+548 
-556 AYAKGK
+556 
-562 GSSAVGYNATA
+562 
-573 IGENSLALG
+573 
-582 YNAKANNAKDV
+582 
-593 ALGADATTAAAVATT
+593 
-608 GTTLRGKAYTFA
+608 
-620 GVAPASTVSIGS
+620 
-632 VGKERTLTNL
+632 
-642 AAGRLS
+642 
-648 ATSTDAVNGSQL
+648 
-660 YATNQ
+660 
-665 ALEDV
+665 
-670 AEQQGFAVMYD
+670 
-681 TNSGGTVNR
+681 
-690 NSVTMGGTTYNS
+690 
-702 TTKTGGTNIT
+702 
-712 NVARGVNDSD
+712 
-722 AVNMSQLNETNADVA
+722 
-737 DVTNI
+737 
-742 VNNIAGDTSTTYT
+742 NNIAGDTSTTYT

-841 AAPASTVS
+841 TAPASTVS

-887 EGISGDISDLSDL
+887 DGISGDISDLSDL

-910 TINYNR
+910 TINYNS

-949 VQQLRDATSDMYN
+949 VQQLRDATGDMYN

-1014 MGQNARSTGEN
+1014 MGQNAQSTGEN

-1045 GATTERAV
+1045 GATTEQAV

-1061 GNDYQFAGTTPAG
+1061 GNDYQFAGTTPTG

-1137 GSIDYSKIALAGDTY
+1137 GSIDYSKISLAGDTY

-1297 TYTNNKFGELKEM
+1297 AYTNNKFGELKEM

-1369 TKLSGSSNSQGDLGG
+1369 TKLSGTSNSQGDLGG

>member
-40 AVGLIGALTL
+40 AVSLIGALTL

-131 TSQTPGG
+131 SSQTPGG

-189 TSGTYTSTQNSN
+189 TSGTYTGTQNSN
-201 DLEGENIS
+201 DSEGENIS
-209 LGNWSTAYGGQALAV
+209 LGNWSTAYGGKALAV
-224 GNHAEATAKSS
+224 GSHAEATAASS
-235 MALGIGSRAYGVES
+235 TALGMGSQASGVKS
-249 LSIGSDSTSSGNN
+249 LSIGSDANASGENA
-262 SLAIGSDST
+262 LAIG
-271 ATGVDAQAIGNSAT
+271 GSA
-285 ASGESSLAIG
+285 AAAGESSMAIG
-295 SHASSSD
+295 SHASASD
-302 KQSFAV
+302 EQSFAV
-308 GYKAQATKADTVALG
+308 GYKAQATKADAVALG

-345 DAIAMGSNAKAQGMS
+345 DAIAMGSNSKSQGMS

-368 TSADDNSVALGSNSL
+368 ISADDNSVALGSNSL
-383 TAAAVGTQDI
+383 TAAAVGTQAI

-398 TYAFAGTAPLSTV
+398 SYAFAGTAPLSTV
-411 SIGKKDAERT
+411 SIGRKDAERT
-421 LTNLA
+421 LTNVA

-517 DVTNIVNNIAGD
+517 DVTNII
-529 TSTTYTDLNGKGI
+529 
-542 RYARTN
+542 
-548 EKGLTQAD
+548 
-556 AYAKGK
+556 
-562 GSSAVGYNATA
+562 
-573 IGENSLALG
+573 
-582 YNAKANNAKDV
+582 
-593 ALGADATTAAAVATT
+593 
-608 GTTLRGKAYTFA
+608 
-620 GVAPASTVSIGS
+620 
-632 VGKERTLTNL
+632 
-642 AAGRLS
+642 
-648 ATSTDAVNGSQL
+648 
-660 YATNQ
+660 
-665 ALEDV
+665 
-670 AEQQGFAVMYD
+670 
-681 TNSGGTVNR
+681 
-690 NSVTMGGTTYNS
+690 
-702 TTKTGGTNIT
+702 
-712 NVARGVNDSD
+712 
-722 AVNMSQLNETNADVA
+722 
-737 DVTNI
+737 
-742 VNNIAGDTSTTYT
+742 NNIAGDTSTTYT

-812 VALGADSLTAAAVA
+812 VALGADSLTAAVVA

-1045 GATTERAV
+1045 GATTEQAV

-1061 GNDYQFAGTTPAG
+1061 GNDYQFAGTTPTG

-1127 SVVKYVVNGD
+1127 AVVKYVVNGD

>member
-40 AVGLIGALTL
+40 AVGLIGALAL

-74 IGTNAETGDT
+74 IGTNAETGET

-108 VGESAKAA
+108 IGESANAA

-178 RSGDIAIGYSS
+178 RSGDIAIGHSS

-235 MALGIGSRAYGVES
+235 MALGIGSRAYGEES

-271 ATGVDAQAIGNSAT
+271 SSGNNSLAIGSDSTASGVDAQAIGNSAT

-345 DAIAMGSNAKAQGMS
+345 DAIAMGSNAKSQGMS

-383 TAAAVGTQDI
+383 TAAAIGTQDI

-492 NIARG
+492 NVARG

-517 DVTNIVNNIAGD
+517 DVTNII
-529 TSTTYTDLNGKGI
+529 
-542 RYARTN
+542 
-548 EKGLTQAD
+548 
-556 AYAKGK
+556 
-562 GSSAVGYNATA
+562 
-573 IGENSLALG
+573 
-582 YNAKANNAKDV
+582 
-593 ALGADATTAAAVATT
+593 
-608 GTTLRGKAYTFA
+608 
-620 GVAPASTVSIGS
+620 
-632 VGKERTLTNL
+632 
-642 AAGRLS
+642 
-648 ATSTDAVNGSQL
+648 
-660 YATNQ
+660 
-665 ALEDV
+665 
-670 AEQQGFAVMYD
+670 
-681 TNSGGTVNR
+681 
-690 NSVTMGGTTYNS
+690 
-702 TTKTGGTNIT
+702 
-712 NVARGVNDSD
+712 
-722 AVNMSQLNETNADVA
+722 
-737 DVTNI
+737 
-742 VNNIAGDTSTTYT
+742 NNIAGDTSTTYT

-841 AAPASTVS
+841 TAPASTVS

-887 EGISGDISDLSDL
+887 DGISGDISDLSDL

-910 TINYNR
+910 TINYNS

-949 VQQLRDATSDMYN
+949 VQQLRDATGDMYN

-1014 MGQNARSTGEN
+1014 MGQNAQSTGEN

-1045 GATTERAV
+1045 GATTEQAV

-1061 GNDYQFAGTTPAG
+1061 GNDYQFAGTTPTG

-1084 RTITNVA
+1084 RTLTNVA

-1137 GSIDYSKIALAGDTY
+1137 GSIDYSKISLAGDTY

-1263 YAGGERQITHVAAG
+1263 YEGGERQITHVAAG

>member
-40 AVGLIGALTL
+40 AAGLIGALTL

-189 TSGTYTSTQNSN
+189 TSGTYTGTQNSN

-323 TQAKAQADRALSFGY
+323 TQAKAQGDRALSFGY

-368 TSADDNSVALGSNSL
+368 TSADDNSVALGSSSL
-383 TAAAVGTQDI
+383 TAAAVGTQAI

-468 NYDSITLNGDAYD
+468 NYDSITLNGDTYD

-562 GSSAVGYNATA
+562 GSSAVGY
-573 IGENSLALG
+573 S
-582 YNAKANNAKDV
+582 
-593 ALGADATTAAAVATT
+593 
-608 GTTLRGKAYTFA
+608 
-620 GVAPASTVSIGS
+620 
-632 VGKERTLTNL
+632 
-642 AAGRLS
+642 
-648 ATSTDAVNGSQL
+648 
-660 YATNQ
+660 
-665 ALEDV
+665 
-670 AEQQGFAVMYD
+670 
-681 TNSGGTVNR
+681 
-690 NSVTMGGTTYNS
+690 
-702 TTKTGGTNIT
+702 
-712 NVARGVNDSD
+712 
-722 AVNMSQLNETNADVA
+722 
-737 DVTNI
+737 
-742 VNNIAGDTSTTYT
+742 
-755 DLNGKGIRYA
+755 
-765 RTNEKGLTQADAY
+765 
-778 AKGKGSSAVGY
+778 
-789 NATAIGENS
+789 ATAIGENS

-826 TTGTTLRGTAYTFAG
+826 TTGTTLRGEAYTFAG
-841 AAPASTVS
+841 TAPASTVS

-887 EGISGDISDLSDL
+887 DGISGDISDLSDL

-1045 GATTERAV
+1045 GATTEQAV

-1061 GNDYQFAGTTPAG
+1061 GNDYQFAGTTPTG

-1226 SATNSMALGNSA
+1226 GATNSMALGNSA

>member
-40 AVGLIGALTL
+40 AVGLIGALAL

-74 IGTNAETGDT
+74 IGTNAETGET

-108 VGESAKAA
+108 IGESANAA

-178 RSGDIAIGYSS
+178 RSGDIAIGHSS
-189 TSGTYTSTQNSN
+189 TSGTYTSTHNSN

-235 MALGIGSRAYGVES
+235 MALGIGSRAYGEES

-271 ATGVDAQAIGNSAT
+271 SSGNNSLAIGSDSTASGVDAQAIGNSAT

-302 KQSFAV
+302 KQSFAA

-345 DAIAMGSNAKAQGMS
+345 DAIAMGSNAKSQGMS

-383 TAAAVGTQDI
+383 TAAAIGTQDI

-593 ALGADATTAAAVATT
+593 ALGAD
-608 GTTLRGKAYTFA
+608 
-620 GVAPASTVSIGS
+620 
-632 VGKERTLTNL
+632 
-642 AAGRLS
+642 
-648 ATSTDAVNGSQL
+648 
-660 YATNQ
+660 
-665 ALEDV
+665 
-670 AEQQGFAVMYD
+670 
-681 TNSGGTVNR
+681 
-690 NSVTMGGTTYNS
+690 
-702 TTKTGGTNIT
+702 
-712 NVARGVNDSD
+712 
-722 AVNMSQLNETNADVA
+722 
-737 DVTNI
+737 
-742 VNNIAGDTSTTYT
+742 
-755 DLNGKGIRYA
+755 
-765 RTNEKGLTQADAY
+765 
-778 AKGKGSSAVGY
+778 
-789 NATAIGENS
+789 
-798 LALGYNAKANNAKD
+798 
-812 VALGADSLTAAAVA
+812 SLTAAALA

-841 AAPASTVS
+841 TAPASTVS

-887 EGISGDISDLSDL
+887 DGISGDISDLSDL

-910 TINYNR
+910 TINYNS

-949 VQQLRDATSDMYN
+949 VQQLRDATGDMYN

-1014 MGQNARSTGEN
+1014 MGQNAQSTGEN

-1045 GATTERAV
+1045 GATTEQAV

-1061 GNDYQFAGTTPAG
+1061 GNDYQFAGTTPTG

-1263 YAGGERQITHVAAG
+1263 YEGGERQITHVAAG

>member
-50 SSLVSTSAYADDPVT
+50 SSLVSTSAYADDTVT

-178 RSGDIAIGYSS
+178 RSGDIAIGHSS

-383 TAAAVGTQDI
+383 TAAAIGTQDI

-468 NYDSITLNGDAYD
+468 NYDSITLNGDTYD

-608 GTTLRGKAYTFA
+608 GTTLRGTAYTFA
-620 GVAPASTVSIGS
+620 GVT
-632 VGKERTLTNL
+632 
-642 AAGRLS
+642 
-648 ATSTDAVNGSQL
+648 
-660 YATNQ
+660 
-665 ALEDV
+665 
-670 AEQQGFAVMYD
+670 
-681 TNSGGTVNR
+681 
-690 NSVTMGGTTYNS
+690 
-702 TTKTGGTNIT
+702 
-712 NVARGVNDSD
+712 
-722 AVNMSQLNETNADVA
+722 
-737 DVTNI
+737 
-742 VNNIAGDTSTTYT
+742 
-755 DLNGKGIRYA
+755 
-765 RTNEKGLTQADAY
+765 
-778 AKGKGSSAVGY
+778 
-789 NATAIGENS
+789 
-798 LALGYNAKANNAKD
+798 
-812 VALGADSLTAAAVA
+812 
-826 TTGTTLRGTAYTFAG
+826 
-841 AAPASTVS
+841 PASTVS

-1000 MGNAATSTGAGSMA
+1000 MGNAATSTG
-1014 MGQNARSTGEN
+1014 EN

-1045 GATTERAV
+1045 GATTEQAV

-1061 GNDYQFAGTTPAG
+1061 GNDYQFAGTTPTG

>member
-1 MNKIYRL
+1 
-8 IWNPALR
+8 
-15 TWVAVSEFAKANGKG
+15 
-30 KSGRTGLSAT
+30 
-40 AVGLIGALTL
+40 
-50 SSLVSTSAYADDPVT
+50 
-65 TSTDPDSVT
+65 
-74 IGTNAETGDT
+74 
-84 TTLDANT
+84 
-91 ITTGNTN
+91 
-98 VNQQELSNVA
+98 
-108 VGESAKAA
+108 
-116 MGGIALGDHADADTS
+116 
-131 TSQTPGG
+131 
-138 SVAIGAYA
+138 
-146 TANKSGGATAIG
+146 
-158 LASEADGQNAV
+158 
-169 AFGAGAHAN
+169 
-178 RSGDIAIGYSS
+178 
-189 TSGTYTSTQNSN
+189 
-201 DLEGENIS
+201 
-209 LGNWSTAYGGQALAV
+209 
-224 GNHAEATAKSS
+224 
-235 MALGIGSRAYGVES
+235 
-249 LSIGSDSTSSGNN
+249 
-262 SLAIGSDST
+262 
-271 ATGVDAQAIGNSAT
+271 
-285 ASGESSLAIG
+285 
-295 SHASSSD
+295 
-302 KQSFAV
+302 
-308 GYKAQATKADTVALG
+308 
-323 TQAKAQADRALSFGY
+323 
-338 NSSATKN
+338 
-345 DAIAMGSNAKAQGMS
+345 
-360 SLAFGTNA
+360 
-368 TSADDNSVALGSNSL
+368 
-383 TAAAVGTQDI
+383 
-393 TIDGK
+393 
-398 TYAFAGTAPLSTV
+398 
-411 SIGKKDAERT
+411 
-421 LTNLA
+421 
-426 AGRISKTSTDAI
+426 
-438 NGSQL
+438 
-443 FAATQATEALAN
+443 
-455 VAVKYDLNQDSTV
+455 
-468 NYDSITLNGDAYD
+468 
-481 STDNSGGTTIT
+481 
-492 NIARG
+492 
-497 VDDSDAVNMSQLNE
+497 
-511 TNADVA
+511 
-517 DVTNIVNNIAGD
+517 
-529 TSTTYTDLNGKGI
+529 
-542 RYARTN
+542 
-548 EKGLTQAD
+548 
-556 AYAKGK
+556 
-562 GSSAVGYNATA
+562 
-573 IGENSLALG
+573 
-582 YNAKANNAKDV
+582 
-593 ALGADATTAAAVATT
+593 
-608 GTTLRGKAYTFA
+608 
-620 GVAPASTVSIGS
+620 
-632 VGKERTLTNL
+632 
-642 AAGRLS
+642 
-648 ATSTDAVNGSQL
+648 
-660 YATNQ
+660 
-665 ALEDV
+665 
-670 AEQQGFAVMYD
+670 
-681 TNSGGTVNR
+681 
-690 NSVTMGGTTYNS
+690 
-702 TTKTGGTNIT
+702 
-712 NVARGVNDSD
+712 
-722 AVNMSQLNETNADVA
+722 
-737 DVTNI
+737 
-742 VNNIAGDTSTTYT
+742 
-755 DLNGKGIRYA
+755 
-765 RTNEKGLTQADAY
+765 
-778 AKGKGSSAVGY
+778 
-789 NATAIGENS
+789 
-798 LALGYNAKANNAKD
+798 
-812 VALGADSLTAAAVA
+812 
-826 TTGTTLRGTAYTFAG
+826 
-841 AAPASTVS
+841 
-849 IGSVGKE
+849 
-856 RTLTNL
+856 
-862 AAGRLSATSTDAV
+862 V

-1164 NVAAGVNASDAV
+1164 NVAAGINASDAV

-1263 YAGGERQITHVAAG
+1263 YASGERQITHVAAG

>member
-30 KSGRTGLSAT
+30 KSGRTGLNAT
-40 AVGLIGALTL
+40 AVSLIGALTL

-131 TSQTPGG
+131 SSQTPGG

-178 RSGDIAIGYSS
+178 RSGDISIGYSS
-189 TSGTYTSTQNSN
+189 TSGTYTGTQNSN

-323 TQAKAQADRALSFGY
+323 TQAKAQGDRALSFGY

-383 TAAAVGTQDI
+383 TAAAIGTQDI

-497 VDDSDAVNMSQLNE
+497 VD
-511 TNADVA
+511 
-517 DVTNIVNNIAGD
+517 
-529 TSTTYTDLNGKGI
+529 
-542 RYARTN
+542 
-548 EKGLTQAD
+548 
-556 AYAKGK
+556 
-562 GSSAVGYNATA
+562 
-573 IGENSLALG
+573 
-582 YNAKANNAKDV
+582 
-593 ALGADATTAAAVATT
+593 
-608 GTTLRGKAYTFA
+608 
-620 GVAPASTVSIGS
+620 
-632 VGKERTLTNL
+632 
-642 AAGRLS
+642 
-648 ATSTDAVNGSQL
+648 
-660 YATNQ
+660 
-665 ALEDV
+665 
-670 AEQQGFAVMYD
+670 
-681 TNSGGTVNR
+681 
-690 NSVTMGGTTYNS
+690 
-702 TTKTGGTNIT
+702 
-712 NVARGVNDSD
+712 DSD

-1045 GATTERAV
+1045 GATTEQAV

-1061 GNDYQFAGTTPAG
+1061 GNDYQFAGTTPTG

-1226 SATNSMALGNSA
+1226 SATNSMALDNSA

>member
-40 AVGLIGALTL
+40 AVSLIGALTL

-189 TSGTYTSTQNSN
+189 TSGTYTGTQNSN

-323 TQAKAQADRALSFGY
+323 TQAKAQGDRALSFGY

-492 NIARG
+492 N
-497 VDDSDAVNMSQLNE
+497 
-511 TNADVA
+511 
-517 DVTNIVNNIAGD
+517 
-529 TSTTYTDLNGKGI
+529 
-542 RYARTN
+542 
-548 EKGLTQAD
+548 
-556 AYAKGK
+556 
-562 GSSAVGYNATA
+562 
-573 IGENSLALG
+573 
-582 YNAKANNAKDV
+582 
-593 ALGADATTAAAVATT
+593 
-608 GTTLRGKAYTFA
+608 
-620 GVAPASTVSIGS
+620 
-632 VGKERTLTNL
+632 
-642 AAGRLS
+642 
-648 ATSTDAVNGSQL
+648 
-660 YATNQ
+660 
-665 ALEDV
+665 
-670 AEQQGFAVMYD
+670 
-681 TNSGGTVNR
+681 
-690 NSVTMGGTTYNS
+690 
-702 TTKTGGTNIT
+702 
-712 NVARGVNDSD
+712 VARGVNDSD

-789 NATAIGENS
+789 NATATGENS

-812 VALGADSLTAAAVA
+812 VALGSDSLTAAAVA

-973 KADSV
+973 KADSI

-1000 MGNAATSTGAGSMA
+1000 MGNAAT
-1014 MGQNARSTGEN
+1014 STGEN

-1061 GNDYQFAGTTPAG
+1061 GNDYQFAGTTPTG

-1226 SATNSMALGNSA
+1226 GATNSMALGNSA